1 MPDNRR
7 HKRVPLAALAKISF
21 ESAGNVPAVEA
32 FTADISMS
40 GIGLYSE
47 TAIDIDKDVSLAI
60 EFLGNDGLSR
70 TDSIGGHV
78 VYNNILGTTYFI
90 GIEFS
95 EQINQLRQPF
105 LYERLQRILA
115 WG

>member
-7 HKRVPLAALAKISF
+7 HKRVPLTAIAKISF
-21 ESAGNVPAVEA
+21 KDAGNVHAIEA

-40 GIGLYSE
+40 GIGVYSK
-47 TAIDIDKDVSLAI
+47 TAIDIDKDVTLAI

-70 TDSIGGHV
+70 TDSISGHA

-95 EQINQLRQPF
+95 EPIIPLRQPF
-105 LYERLQRILA
+105 LYERLQRILT